1 MINKLIDTLKGTER
15 DADHI
20 IVVGLA
26 AGRAAARGV
35 VVTVGDRFFDQG
47 REIVRDAA

>member
-20 IVVGLA
+20 TAVRLA
-26 AGRAAARGV
+26 EGRAATRGV
-35 VVTVGDRFFDQG
+35 VVTVGDRFSDQG
-47 REIVRDAA
+47 CEIVRDAA